1 MPINLPFGPHSG
13 PNRPS
18 QNELDSISK
27 FLSKAGYDKCNNPTK
42 LTSDPCLYQI
52 ADTDCNSSKSLAST
66 IFTEGIK
73 GNEDGENSN
82 AALFKKSWNN
92 VWGNDEGY
100 PKNREELGKFLG
112 SLNKNAICFANE
124 YNSKVDKGDK
134 LVVPDSNLLKGLEEG
149 SNTDSKLLASIILSV
164 SVLLIIIVNMLVKN
178 HMISSI
184 AAFLILVI
192 AVTLIYML

>member
-1 MPINLPFGPHSG
+1 MSMPINLPFGPHSG
-13 PNRPS
+13 QNQPS
-18 QNELDSISK
+18 QDELDSISK
-27 FLSKAGYDKCNNPTK
+27 FLSKAGYDKCNNPDK

-52 ADTDCNSSKSLAST
+52 MDTDCNSSKSLAST
-66 IFTEGIK
+66 VLSEGIK
-73 GNEDGENSN
+73 GNPNHV
-82 AALFKKSWNN
+82 ALFQTSWNN
-92 VWGNDEGY
+92 VWGNDQGY

-124 YNSKVDKGDK
+124 YNSKVDKGNK

-178 HMISSI
+178 HMISSV

>member
-1 MPINLPFGPHSG
+1 MSIPINT
-13 PNRPS
+13 PS
-18 QNELDSISK
+18 SNELDNISK
-27 FLSKAGYDKCNNPTK
+27 FLTKAGYDKCKNPTK

-52 ADTDCNSSKSLAST
+52 MDTNCNSSKSLAST
-66 IFTEGIK
+66 LFTETIQGH
-73 GNEDGENSN
+73 EDR
-82 AALFKKSWNN
+82 AAIIQKTWNN
-92 VWGNDEGY
+92 FWGNDQGY

-149 SNTDSKLLASIILSV
+149 SNTDSKLLASIILSL

-178 HMISSI
+178 HMISSVS
-184 AAFLILVI
+184 AFLILVI